1 VHLSATEVHTEAL
14 LGLSGDALRLLQQA
28 VNDMLSQAQGDR
40 RAQLEAV
47 ATRLSRAIDE
57 TERS

>member
-1 VHLSATEVHTEAL
+1 
-14 LGLSGDALRLLQQA
+14 